1 MPIKDTGTEQH
12 IKDTAKRILFA
23 EGKLHATTQEIAD
36 AAGVNRTA
44 LHYYFRSRDL
54 LIASIFQD
62 AMQDLSRRLDECMI
76 AEVSFKTKT
85 ENVIAVFLKHM
96 IAYPY
101 QETFLITEINTFG
114 KKLVTNIQSNPVRA
128 YLKEAAAEMEKGNI
142 EQMNPMHFLMNLF
155 SLLSYPLIMAPL
167 YKQMFQVSARDF
179 QKLIDERGK
188 VIMNLLF
195 KNPVK

>member
-1 MPIKDTGTEQH
+1 MPLKNTGTEQL
-12 IKDTAKRILFA
+12 IKDTAKRLLFA

-54 LIASIFQD
+54 LIAAIFQD
-62 AMQDLSRRLDECMI
+62 AMLGLSKRLDECMLS
-76 AEVSFKTKT
+76 EKSFKAKT
-85 ENVIAVFLKHM
+85 EMIIEVFLKDM
-96 IAYPY
+96 IAFPY

-114 KKLVTNIQSNPVRA
+114 KKLITNIQSDPVKS
-128 YLKEAAAEMEKGNI
+128 YLEEAAAEMEKGTI
-142 EQMNPMHFLMNLF
+142 EKMNPVHFLMNLF

-167 YKQMFQVSARDF
+167 YQKLFKMSAKEF

-188 VIMNLLF
+188 IITGLLF
-195 KNPVK
+195 KMQ